1 MTYDANVETVPD
13 GSSVKVTWNALEGVD
28 GVQIYRSE
36 SPDSGFA
43 SVGTSIGTSFT
54 DSTVSMGK
62 TYYYKLKAYKMLDGQ
77 KTFFNPSNIVS
88 ATILPSAPT
97 NFKAEDALSST
108 RLSWTAVPNIEGY
121 YVFRSES
128 PDKDFVAVSRQK
140 GTSFTNKSG
149 LTVGNT
155 YYYKVKSFVTVNGK
169 RVFSNSSN
177 IDSAV
182 PSSIVAVALASK
194 TIYITW
200 NSMDGVDGYYLFRS
214 ESPNSGFVK
223 ISALKGTSFTNTLG
237 LTSGKTYHYKVKPY
251 NTVNG
256 KNELGTAESL
266 PMPGAI
272 KNPSR
277 FVVEPG
283 RVFNFVEQ

>member
-140 GTSFTNKSG
+140 GTSFTN
-149 LTVGNT
+149 
-155 YYYKVKSFVTVNGK
+155 
-169 RVFSNSSN
+169 
-177 IDSAV
+177 
-182 PSSIVAVALASK
+182 
-194 TIYITW
+194 
-200 NSMDGVDGYYLFRS
+200 
-214 ESPNSGFVK
+214 
-223 ISALKGTSFTNTLG
+223 TLG

-277 FVVEPG
+277 LVVEPG